1 MTALLPLLLL
11 SVLVLCGAVAF
22 APLHLRNRLR
32 WTLRILVLLCWGA
45 VGLSIWQ
52 SASRTAVTLVS
63 PSPAR
68 RPEMIDSA
76 IGRRRRCSSRW
87 VARRSW

>member
-1 MTALLPLLLL
+1 M
-11 SVLVLCGAVAF
+11 LVLCGAVAF

-32 WTLRILVLLCWGA
+32 WTLRLLVLLCWGA

-68 RPEMIDSA
+68 RPEMVDSA
-76 IGRRRRCSSRW
+76 IGQATMLLFSLGGPAAL
-87 VARRSW
+87 VTVLAL